1 MGSGSHQTERCE
13 TDEEAAR
20 WIATRKAK
28 RNAEGVRL
36 GLREDVE
43 LVEYRGAQLVEARVG
58 QLHFRLHASDPGHP
72 EPAGPASCVAHQ
84 SGLADSLV
92 TADDERRT
100 STLARVIE

>member
-1 MGSGSHQTERCE
+1 MGSGGHQTERCE

-43 LVEYRGAQLVEARVG
+43 LVEYRG
-58 QLHFRLHASDPGHP
+58 
-72 EPAGPASCVAHQ
+72 
-84 SGLADSLV
+84 
-92 TADDERRT
+92 T
-100 STLARVIE
+100 